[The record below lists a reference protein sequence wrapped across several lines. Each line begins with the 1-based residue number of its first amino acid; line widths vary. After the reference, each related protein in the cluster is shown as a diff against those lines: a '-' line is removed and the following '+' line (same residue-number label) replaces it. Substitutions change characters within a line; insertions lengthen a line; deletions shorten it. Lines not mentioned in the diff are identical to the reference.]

1 MRNLDTFSNPYGD
14 GKVIDSCGLF
24 GMMSLEGRTFPGSD
38 AIRAMANMHARGN
51 GLGGGFAAYGIY
63 PDFADCYALHVMF
76 DSAAGRD
83 ATEARIADTCEV
95 VHDEA
100 IPTKPTACT
109 GPSPVLRRYFIRPKA
124 DPRDRCQAARR
135 LRKSLAT
142 AAGADDVIAADDTT
156 TDCATGSVTDAAT
169 VVVDPLAGSLPGVTP
184 SGQRD
189 EEADERII
197 ALVMA
202 VNLQIDGAFVLSCGK
217 NMGVFKG
224 VGYPEDIGRF
234 FRLDE
239 YEGYLWTAHGRFPTN
254 TQGWWG
260 GAHPFSLLD
269 FTVVHNGEISSYGTN
284 RGFLETQGYRCGLHT
299 DTEVIAY
306 AVDLLARRHR
316 LPMWLV
322 AKVLAPP
329 FWSSI
334 DRMDDAERQL
344 CSALRVTYP
353 DLLMN
358 GPFTV
363 IIASGDMMMGLRDR
377 VELRPLVAA
386 TSGDMLYLSSEEA
399 PIRLV
404 NPDLDRVWVPRGGE
418 AVIGRVG
425 AKDVVTG
432 TGRGPVRR
440 PGSADLGPGR
450 VQEGT
455 GRTQRE
461 WMIGAG

>member
-24 GMMSLEGRTFPGSD
+24 GMMSLEGRTFSGSD
-38 AIRAMANMHARGN
+38 AIRAMANMHDRGN

-63 PDFADCYALHVMF
+63 PDFADHYALHVMF

-83 ATEARIADTCEV
+83 ATEAFIDGTCDV
-95 VHDEA
+95 AHDEA
-100 IPTKPTACT
+100 IPTRPAAGI
-109 GPSPVLRRYFIRPKA
+109 GPSPELRRYFITPKNDPCDGCRDPRGVVAVADAAANNAAADATATTASVA
-124 DPRDRCQAARR
+124 DPVVEGTCNARTRD
-135 LRKSLAT
+135 
-142 AAGADDVIAADDTT
+142 
-156 TDCATGSVTDAAT
+156 
-169 VVVDPLAGSLPGVTP
+169 
-184 SGQRD
+184 
-189 EEADERII
+189 EADERII
-197 ALVMA
+197 GIVMTINTKIPDVFA
-202 VNLQIDGAFVLSCGK
+202 LSCGK

-239 YEGYLWTAHGRFPTN
+239 YQGYLWTAHGRFPTN

-260 GAHPFSLLD
+260 GAHPFSILD
-269 FTVVHNGEISSYGTN
+269 WTVVHNGEISSYGTS
-284 RGFLETQGYRCGLHT
+284 RAFLETQGYCCSLHT
-299 DTEVIAY
+299 DTEVLAY

-316 LPMWLV
+316 LPMWAV

-334 DRMDDAERQL
+334 DRMDEAKRRL
-344 CSALRVTYP
+344 FTALRVTYP

-363 IIASGDMMMGLRDR
+363 IIANRHMMVGLRDR

-399 PIRLV
+399 PIRLI
-404 NPDLDRVWVPRGGE
+404 NPHLDRVWIPRGGE
-418 AVIGRVG
+418 AVVGRVG
-425 AKDVVTG
+425 TVDVMAG
-432 TGRGPVRR
+432 QGRATQPEHRVAAEAR
-440 PGSADLGPGR
+440 SAQPGR
-450 VQEGT
+450 DRQQ
-455 GRTQRE
+455 RRE
-461 WMIGAG
+461 WRVGAG